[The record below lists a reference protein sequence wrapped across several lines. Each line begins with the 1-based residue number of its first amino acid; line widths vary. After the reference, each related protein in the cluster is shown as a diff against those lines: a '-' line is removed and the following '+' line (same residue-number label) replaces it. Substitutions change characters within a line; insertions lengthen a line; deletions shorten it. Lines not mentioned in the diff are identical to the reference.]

1 MKIKNKYKFLAFAVK
16 SKKGDTMKKVL
27 ALAVV
32 ALLFAG
38 SQAYAQ
44 WFVGGGVGFNT
55 VKDGETSFS
64 VSPEAGYAYNEKV
77 DFGLGFSYSSLSDGT
92 ESFSD
97 GNFGNYTLSESSSF
111 KIAPFA
117 RYNFINFGKFKFL
130 LKGEFAIVSR
140 SETLVGEEALYDQ
153 IEDDYYTV
161 ATEREVSGSGFEINV
176 IPMVTYDLSEKIVI
190 FAGLNFLSMN
200 FSSLGGDYDTTSF
213 GFGADSNNVANT
225 DYFQI
230 GFNYKF

>member
-1 MKIKNKYKFLAFAVK
+1 
-16 SKKGDTMKKVL
+16 MKKVL

-55 VKDGETSFS
+55 VKDGETSFF

-77 DFGLGFSYSSLSDGT
+77 DFGLGFSYSSMSDGY
-92 ESFSD
+92 EVVWISD
-97 GNFGNYTLSESSSF
+97 YDHYDISERSIF
-111 KIAPFA
+111 KIVPFA

-130 LKGEFAIVSR
+130 LKGEFAIVSI
-140 SETLVGEEALYDQ
+140 SETVLDEVETGDYDGFGVP
-153 IEDDYYTV
+153 ITV
-161 ATEREVSGSGFEINV
+161 YQEREVSGSGFEINV

-213 GFGADSNNVANT
+213 GFGADSNNAANT

>member
-1 MKIKNKYKFLAFAVK
+1 
-16 SKKGDTMKKVL
+16 
-27 ALAVV
+27 
-32 ALLFAG
+32 LLFAG

-64 VSPEAGYAYNEKV
+64 VSPEVGYAYNEKV

-92 ESFSD
+92 ESVWD
-97 GNFGNYTLSESSSF
+97 NNLGDYYTVSESSNF

-117 RYNFINFGKFKFL
+117 RYNLASYGKFKIL
-130 LKGEFAIVSR
+130 VRGEFAIVSR
-140 SETLVGEEALYDQ
+140 SETFIAEDELYDP

-161 ATEREVSGSGFEINV
+161 TTEREVSGSGFEINV
-176 IPMVTYDLSEKIVI
+176 TPMVTYDFSDKIVF

-200 FSSLGGDYDTTSF
+200 FSSLGGDYDTSSF
-213 GFGADSNNVANT
+213 SFGADSNNVAHS